1 MRIAARVILT
11 DEQSAQLEAYARG
24 RRIAARLVLRAKIVL
39 LAAEGKQDLE
49 IAAALGVVA
58 RTAAAG
64 GLAFS
69 SSASRGWRRMRPVRA
84 MRRFS
89 PRSDGARSSP

>member
-49 IAAALGVVA
+49 IAAAWESLPEPQPAGV
-58 RTAAAG
+58 
-64 GLAFS
+64 LAFS
-69 SSASRGWRRMRPVRA
+69 SLASRGWRRMRPVRA

-89 PRSDGARSSP
+89 PRSEGARSSP